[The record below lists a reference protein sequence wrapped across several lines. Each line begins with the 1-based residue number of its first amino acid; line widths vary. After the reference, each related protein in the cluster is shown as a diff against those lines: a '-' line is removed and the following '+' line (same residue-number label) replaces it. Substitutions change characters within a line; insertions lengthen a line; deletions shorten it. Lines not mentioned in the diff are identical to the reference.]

1 MNASTT
7 DLSRR
12 SALVVLTAL
21 AASSIPCVADEVAP
35 SKSAAQFDLPALIK
49 RSRSSVLLVGT
60 YSETD
65 SPRFMFRGTG
75 FVAAQGNLVITN
87 SHVLP
92 EAGELISGR
101 RLAVQSATGASGR
114 WVLREVEVLKLDRE
128 RDLVL
133 LKVSGEA
140 LSPLPLAGEQ
150 LAQEGK
156 GVAILGFPV
165 GGALGFSL
173 VTHRGIIS
181 SITPIALPQSTA
193 QALNEKS
200 IRKLREGTFNILQL
214 DATAY
219 PGNSGGPV
227 FDVETGAVV
236 GVLNMVLIKGSRES
250 ALTHP
255 TGISYAIPVDL
266 VAKLL
271 ARPD

>member
-1 MNASTT
+1 MNWASNN
-7 DLSRR
+7 LNRR
-12 SALVVLTAL
+12 SALVALTAL
-21 AASSIPCVADEVAP
+21 SAPAVSSVADELSA
-35 SKSAAQFDLPALIK
+35 SKAGDQFDLPALI
-49 RSRSSVLLVGT
+49 RRARSSVLLVGT
-60 YSETD
+60 FGETD

-75 FVAAQGNLVITN
+75 FVAARGNLVITN

-92 EAGELISGR
+92 EAGALAGGR
-101 RLAVQSATGASGR
+101 RLVVQSATGSSGR

-133 LKVSGEA
+133 LKVLGDA
-140 LSPLPLAGEQ
+140 LLPLPLAGEQ
-150 LAQEGK
+150 VAQEGK
-156 GVAILGFPV
+156 AIAILGFPV

-181 SITPIALPQSTA
+181 SIAPIALPQSA
-193 QALNEKS
+193 AHALNEKS
-200 IRKLREGTFNILQL
+200 IRKLREGSFNILQL

-227 FDVETGAVV
+227 LDLETGAVV

>member
-1 MNASTT
+1 MMGAAYG
-7 DLSRR
+7 LSRR
-12 SALVVLTAL
+12 SAIGVLTAL
-21 AASSIPCVADEVAP
+21 SMP
-35 SKSAAQFDLPALIK
+35 SYAQDLSPRKLPVGSDLPALIK
-49 RSRSSVLLVGT
+49 RVRSSVLLVGT
-60 YSETD
+60 FGETD

-75 FVAAQGNLVITN
+75 FVAAEGNLVITN
-87 SHVLP
+87 NHVLP
-92 EAGELISGR
+92 EGGELIAGR
-101 RLAVQSATGASGR
+101 RLVVQTATGASGR
-114 WVLREVEVLKLDRE
+114 WVMREADILKIDRE

-133 LKVSGEA
+133 LRVHGES
-140 LSPLPLAGEQ
+140 LSAIPLATDQ
-150 LAQEGK
+150 VAQEGK
-156 GVAILGFPV
+156 AVAILGFPV

-200 IRKLREGTFNILQL
+200 IRKLREGAFNILQL

-227 FDVETGAVV
+227 LDLETGSVV

-266 VAKLL
+266 VSRLL

>member
-1 MNASTT
+1 MNWASHS
-7 DLSRR
+7 LSRR
-12 SALVVLTAL
+12 SALVALTAL
-21 AASSIPCVADEVAP
+21 VAQAVPSVADELNASRTGGQV
-35 SKSAAQFDLPALIK
+35 DLPGLIK

-60 YSETD
+60 FGATD
-65 SPRFMFRGTG
+65 SPRFLFRGTG
-75 FVAAQGNLVITN
+75 FVAAEGNLVVTN

-92 EAGELISGR
+92 EAGELTGGR
-101 RLAVQSATGASGR
+101 RLVVQTATGPAGR

-133 LKVSGEA
+133 LKVLGDA
-140 LSPLPLAGEQ
+140 LNPLPLAGEQ
-150 LAQEGK
+150 VAQEGK
-156 GVAILGFPV
+156 AVALLGFPV

-227 FDVETGAVV
+227 LDVETGAVV

-271 ARPD
+271 ARSD